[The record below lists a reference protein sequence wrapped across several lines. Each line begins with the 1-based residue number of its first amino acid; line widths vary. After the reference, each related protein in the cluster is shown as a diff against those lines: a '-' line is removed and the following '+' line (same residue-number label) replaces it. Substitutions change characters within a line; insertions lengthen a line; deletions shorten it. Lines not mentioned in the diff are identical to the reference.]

1 MIWAPSSKVIAVR
14 RFDVWLVLRCSATHT
29 SKQLNDALEVLKKVT
44 ADVVD
49 EAVGQL
55 IKHERH
61 ITRFWNIS
69 ARPVVPHPSDA
80 RTWVAMCLQM

>member
-1 MIWAPSSKVIAVR
+1 MNAVR
-14 RFDVWLVLRCSATHT
+14 WLDVWLVLLPCSATHT

-55 IKHERH
+55 VKQERDS
-61 ITRFWNIS
+61 TS
-69 ARPVVPHPSDA
+69 SETSLGLPVPHLSYA
-80 RTWVAMCLQM
+80 RTSIAMCLQV